1 MGKITTLEVG
11 KRDPSRV
18 NVYLDGEYAFSLA
31 LDDAA
36 RLRKGQELTDADITA
51 LKSVDA
57 VVRAVDSA
65 SRFLAVRPRSIQEVR
80 DNLIRKRFED
90 AAIEQALDKLQALGY
105 LDDQAFAA
113 FWVRERRTF
122 KPLGAHALRYEL
134 RQKGISESII
144 REVLAD
150 VDAEEDAL
158 RAAQGQAR
166 KLRGLSRHEFRLKL
180 GAFLQRR
187 GFAYD
192 DAARAVRQLQAE
204 IEADDPSFW
213 QTEQEDEL

>member
-1 MGKITTLEVG
+1 MGKITTLEAS

-36 RLRKGQELTDADITA
+36 RLRKGQELTDAEIAA
-51 LKSVDA
+51 LKGADA

-90 AAIEQALDKLQALGY
+90 AVIAQAIDKLQALGY

-122 KPLGAHALRYEL
+122 KPLGARALRYEL
-134 RQKGISESII
+134 RQKGISESMI
-144 REVLAD
+144 REALAD
-150 VDAEEDAL
+150 IDAEEDAL

-166 KLRGLSRHEFRLKL
+166 KLRGLSRRDFRQKL

-187 GFAYD
+187 GFAYE

>member
-18 NVYLDGEYAFSLA
+18 NVYLDDEYAFSLA

-36 RLRKGQELTDADITA
+36 RLRKGQELTNADIAA
-51 LKSVDA
+51 LKSADA

-80 DNLIRKRFED
+80 DHLIRKRFEN
-90 AAIEQALDKLQALGY
+90 AVISQAIDKLQALGY

-122 KPLGAHALRYEL
+122 KPLGARALRYEL
-134 RQKGISESII
+134 RQKGI
-144 REVLAD
+144 
-150 VDAEEDAL
+150 
-158 RAAQGQAR
+158 
-166 KLRGLSRHEFRLKL
+166 
-180 GAFLQRR
+180 
-187 GFAYD
+187 
-192 DAARAVRQLQAE
+192 
-204 IEADDPSFW
+204 
-213 QTEQEDEL
+213 